1 MLKEASEWVKICV
14 NNINKATINKVV
26 LDLACGYGRNSIF
39 LSNKGYKVIS
49 VDLNFLCLSSFSKKN
64 ILKIQS
70 DIENSNNWPFG
81 ENSFDLVVVTNF
93 LNRMVFANIRKVIKK
108 NGYLIY
114 ETFGEGHEKLG
125 KPKNKDYLLEE
136 GELLKLTK
144 KMQLVCYEE
153 IKVINFKE
161 RFIKHRILC
170 KNV

>member
-1 MLKEASEWVKICV
+1 MLKEASEWVKLCV

-70 DIENSNNWPFG
+70 DIESSNTWPFG
-81 ENSFDLVVVTNF
+81 HNSFDLVVVTNF

-136 GELLKLTK
+136 GELLNLTK

-161 RFIKHRILC
+161 KFIKHRILC

>member
-1 MLKEASEWVKICV
+1 
-14 NNINKATINKVV
+14 
-26 LDLACGYGRNSIF
+26 
-39 LSNKGYKVIS
+39 
-49 VDLNFLCLSSFSKKN
+49 
-64 ILKIQS
+64 
-70 DIENSNNWPFG
+70 
-81 ENSFDLVVVTNF
+81 
-93 LNRMVFANIRKVIKK
+93 MVFANIRRVIKK

-161 RFIKHRILC
+161 KFIKHRILC

>member
-14 NNINKATINKVV
+14 NDINKATINKIV

-49 VDLNFLCLSSFSKKN
+49 VDLNFSCLSSFSKKN

-70 DIENSNNWPFG
+70 DIENSHTWPFG
-81 ENSFDLVVVTNF
+81 QNSFDLVVVTNF
-93 LNRMVFANIRKVIKK
+93 LNRMIFANIRKVIKK

-114 ETFGEGHEKLG
+114 ETFGEGHEKFG

-161 RFIKHRILC
+161 KFIKHRILC

>member
-70 DIENSNNWPFG
+70 DIESTNTWPFG
-81 ENSFDLVVVTNF
+81 DNSFDLVVVTNF

-136 GELLKLTK
+136 GELLNLTK

-161 RFIKHRILC
+161 KFIKHRILC